1 MTYNEAFTFGNTDW
15 DVSVYRVHPPSKGRK
30 ILVACGP
37 GNNGFTSLP
46 DVVIEDTDLIQVAM
60 DLWRLAICFTTAI
73 NRLSTFLRK
82 QAMSY
87 TSV

>member
-1 MTYNEAFTFGNTDW
+1 MTYFEALTCENTDW

-37 GNNGFTSLP
+37 GNNGFNSLP
-46 DVVIEDTDLIQVAM
+46 DIVIEDTDSMQVAM

-73 NRLSTFLRK
+73 NRLSTFPRK
-82 QAMSY
+82 QGMSY